1 MTKREK
7 VLSSIIGFL
16 LVVIAIVGYKAY
28 DYRKNLLEKKK
39 IIVQKDELFKKSIRY
54 GYEALIRTEYV
65 DAIRTYMIRHPFNT
79 NSLAVDL
86 QTSIRK
92 SEESATNFGS
102 SVSFPVIN
110 VSTTKLTTLGISRES
125 RFTSDMQTID
135 MIKYLLLP
143 LKKYKRSSLLVLNLL
158 CFISSP
164 VKQI

>member
-7 VLSSIIGFL
+7 VLSGIIGL
-16 LVVIAIVGYKAY
+16 LLIVVAIVGYKAY

-92 SEESATNFGS
+92 SEESATNFGN
-102 SVSFPVIN
+102 FAGEN
-110 VSTTKLTTLGISRES
+110 R
-125 RFTSDMQTID
+125 ID
-135 MIKYLLLP
+135 MTDITEMINKEKSDFKDVVEKHTSYVELMT
-143 LKKYKRSSLLVLNLL
+143 KEDEKNNKEKN
-158 CFISSP
+158 
-164 VKQI
+164 